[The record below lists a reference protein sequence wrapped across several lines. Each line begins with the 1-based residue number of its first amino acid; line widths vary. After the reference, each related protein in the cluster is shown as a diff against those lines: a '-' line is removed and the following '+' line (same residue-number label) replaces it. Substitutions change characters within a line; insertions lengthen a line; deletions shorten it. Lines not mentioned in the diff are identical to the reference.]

1 MPVLSRVTSWEG
13 KYSLMATGVSKA
25 VVWETDTMSGINWC
39 AVPVTIVEMGYMSN
53 AGEDIKLATP
63 EYQQQLAEGMVEGV
77 YQVALMRGWITE

>member
-1 MPVLSRVTSWEG
+1 MESLKRKIETEG
-13 KYSLMATGVSKA
+13 VGIGTE
-25 VVWETDTMSGINWC
+25 VVKVDMFLNHQIDVGL
-39 AVPVTIVEMGYMSN
+39 AVEMGYMSN